1 MNGEFGERG
10 HEALLKRHAGLR
22 WGEGGG
28 RTWTITIDDLD
39 P

>member
-22 WGEGGG
+22 WGEGG

>member
-1 MNGEFGERG
+1 MNGEFGERD

-28 RTWTITIDDLD
+28 GEGRGR
-39 P
+39 